1 MNIKLANCSYL
12 LLSIIK
18 LSPFFFFLEEG
29 SLSSQLPLFPAPSL
43 PEIPEKISPQTGGY
57 SPMTAPK
64 NPRVTITPEAHHAL
78 NIQAAIEQTT
88 PGLLASRLI
97 LSYSKKAKQA
107 LQEREPPKEVRSPN
121 TRAVV
126 REVGTLPER
135 EAPIKTEKRKRLFQ
149 NPQALEEIK
158 RLWEGGEHNQAKI
171 ARQIGYN
178 RGTVFDNI
186 KRMIK
191 EGTLSPLD
199 Q

>member
-1 MNIKLANCSYL
+1 
-12 LLSIIK
+12 
-18 LSPFFFFLEEG
+18 
-29 SLSSQLPLFPAPSL
+29 
-43 PEIPEKISPQTGGY
+43 
-57 SPMTAPK
+57 MTAPK
-64 NPRVTITPEAHHAL
+64 NPRVTITPKAYHTL

-97 LSYSKKAKQA
+97 LAYSKKAKQA
-107 LQEREPPKEVRSPN
+107 LHERETPSEEGSQAPLEEEKEGGRSPDREPPKEVRSPN

>member
-1 MNIKLANCSYL
+1 
-12 LLSIIK
+12 
-18 LSPFFFFLEEG
+18 
-29 SLSSQLPLFPAPSL
+29 
-43 PEIPEKISPQTGGY
+43 
-57 SPMTAPK
+57 MTAPK
-64 NPRVTITPEAHHAL
+64 NPRITITPEAQYAL

-97 LSYSKKAKQA
+97 LAYSKKAKQA
-107 LQEREPPKEVRSPN
+107 LQERKAPSEEGSQAPLEEEREVGRGPDRETPKEVRSPN

-158 RLWEGGEHNQAKI
+158 RLWEGGQRNQAEI
-171 ARQIGYN
+171 SRAIGYD
-178 RGTVFDNI
+178 RATVNDNI
-186 KRMIK
+186 RRMIK
-191 EGTLSPLD
+191 AGELSPKD